1 MAQVGWRS
9 QHFLILW
16 NPALFHIRAVRD
28 EIYPAQTLLF
38 LAALTYALFCAARAK
53 QAALTGAIAG
63 LSLGWLSLTRE
74 ETIWMMPGAAV
85 LISGAA
91 LITWMRPR
99 SPRPPTIAVLST
111 LCAFGLAMGIFRFV
125 NLTAYGSFAGV
136 DSQES
141 NFVGAM
147 QALQNVRVGKPIPY
161 LPVSRPARLKIYE
174 ISPAFASLKKYLR
187 PARNSGLAMG
197 MRSLSLDL
205 WRHRW
210 RLVFLGAA

>member
-1 MAQVGWRS
+1 
-9 QHFLILW
+9 
-16 NPALFHIRAVRD
+16 
-28 EIYPAQTLLF
+28 
-38 LAALTYALFCAARAK
+38 
-53 QAALTGAIAG
+53 
-63 LSLGWLSLTRE
+63 
-74 ETIWMMPGAAV
+74 MPGAAV

-174 ISPAFASLKKYLR
+174 ISPAFASLKKYLDPPGTPVWQWGCAPYPLTCGDIAGGWFFWALR
-187 PARNSGLAMG
+187 DAVAAGALRIIDS
-197 MRSLSLDL
+197 RSRRAVL
-205 WRHRW
+205 WRASRP
-210 RLVFLGAA
+210 GAIGMSTRIAAMRQLETRTYSSFEQRTDIGDSQGCSGGTGRVVI